1 MIRLLSKYLRMVL
14 RLFFVR
20 HGLSSF
26 NAKGLIQGRT
36 DESYLTEEGY
46 YQAKLTGE
54 ILNQVNIDEIYS
66 SPLVRASET
75 AKTIEK
81 HLNKNIEIQYDQNLL
96 EVDLANWSGLK
107 TTEIKEKFKSEY
119 QIWKSNPEN
128 LSIKRD
134 DESYYEPIKE
144 LFIQAKEFIDA
155 ITSKNS
161 NCENKNILIIAHNAI
176 LRCLILHLINKP
188 NKGFRK
194 IKLDNASISIL
205 NLSKTNQSLKTQI
218 ECLNQTSH
226 LNINIPKTIGDS
238 RIILVR
244 HGETDWNKE
253 GRFQGQ
259 IDIPLNET
267 GKNQAQKASN
277 FLKSIDF
284 NKAYSS
290 SMSRPLETAKIILGK
305 KSNLSILKIDE
316 LSEISHG
323 LWEGKLEKEIKT
335 TWPEMLDK
343 WHQEPENVIMPEG
356 ESIEDVSKRSLN
368 AWQNICKNQN
378 KNDITLVVAHDAVNK
393 TLICNLLGLSYSQI
407 WTIKQGNGGITVI
420 DIFDNPDK
428 DNVLSALNIT
438 THLGN
443 ILDSTA
449 SGAL

>member
-1 MIRLLSKYLRMVL
+1 MVL

-134 DESYYEPIKE
+134 DETHYEPIKE
-144 LFIQAKEFIDA
+144 LFIQAKKFIDA
-155 ITSKNS
+155 LTNKNR
-161 NCENKNILIIAHNAI
+161 NFENKNILIIAHNAI

-188 NKGFRK
+188 TKGFRK

>member
-1 MIRLLSKYLRMVL
+1 MVL

-81 HLNKNIEIQYDQNLL
+81 HLNKNLEIQYDQNLL

>member
-1 MIRLLSKYLRMVL
+1 MVL

-75 AKTIEK
+75 AKTIQK